1 MVSIMSQCLTVTPEF
16 RATVCQV
23 SSSFRSRLCQGCSWS
38 ELCVAYCFV
47 CLVFFKRNVELSLA
61 DLRCSPL
68 LGTRSE
74 LRVVVGMLCLHAFT
88 AAGGFV
94 SCDWELSSRWKNVLF
109 QKASWP
115 RLERAGEPL
124 GTNKLVE
131 EFVCVFVY
139 KVNSHDKKHGR
150 KRLVWQVQ
158 YGMPAAGSHLPTAF
172 CCTIKGYYSILFV
185 QWKMLMLLLLLLN
198 RLPDKP

>member
-1 MVSIMSQCLTVTPEF
+1 MLTVTPEF

-23 SSSFRSRLCQGCSWS
+23 SSSFNFRSRLCQGCSWS
-38 ELCVAYCFV
+38 ELCGAYCFV
-47 CLVFFKRNVELSLA
+47 SFVCFKEMLSLV
-61 DLRCSPL
+61 LRTWGVHLCWALAAS
-68 LGTRSE
+68 
-74 LRVVVGMLCLHAFT
+74 RVVVGMLCLRAFT

-172 CCTIKGYYSILFV
+172 RCTIKGYYSILFL
-185 QWKMLMLLLLLLN
+185 QWKVLMLLLLLN
-198 RLPDKP
+198 WLPDKP